1 MGTGTTG
8 ELGRAW
14 VGAWVVP
21 GIGAWVVHGRCMA
34 LVYGWCM
41 ALMHGCVDDGGTWM
55 VGWVVGLV
63 RLDLGIGVCFWMRYV
78 VTSLVFGC
86 PMKWDRE

>member
-41 ALMHGCVDDGGTWM
+41 ANAWYWCMCACVGDVSCCG
-55 VGWVVGLV
+55 VGMG
-63 RLDLGIGVCFWMRYV
+63 
-78 VTSLVFGC
+78 
-86 PMKWDRE
+86 